1 MEEQEKE
8 LLTPDEMAT
17 MMGVTRQTLRLWRR
31 SGILPYIKI
40 KNTIRYSREDVMKCI
55 DEFRR
60 HDMPESK

>member
-40 KNTIRYSREDVMKCI
+40 KNTIRYSREDVMKCLAK
-55 DEFRR
+55 FR
-60 HDMPESK
+60 HETESK